1 MADVLPANDHP
12 YYIRKRGINMTE
24 YVQPQ
29 DFPWFGDNFLPKP
42 NLTGDIL
49 LGEQV
54 TTDRGNIVNR
64 VEFRDLGH
72 MRSHLEE
79 ALPVDVWMREA
90 HHMHDGDEDWVYGS
104 TREEAEEIWD
114 KGIAPN
120 DKAREVYEEMRD
132 ALAAQFVSTG
142 MQKCRSRRR
151 RRVHA
156 WAGGSV
162 NVPKYL
168 ESRES
173 GVPAPVFR
181 TMSKRADRPV
191 VRIGLNTSMSCSMSP
206 DQFAKIGAITACMC
220 EKFEEL
226 GYGVEV
232 VSLSCGLWEKG
243 VKRRVGLDGK
253 KLGKREAW
261 SDCWAVPI
269 VPIKRADEPL
279 DAERVLSMGQ
289 PGTLRDLAFRARYLC
304 LGITSGCSV
313 PDLPEDVVEACG
325 CDVVIERKWTRGN
338 PEETADRIVGKMK
351 QIIGED

>member
-1 MADVLPANDHP
+1 
-12 YYIRKRGINMTE
+12 MTE

-29 DFPWFGDNFLPKP
+29 DFPWFKCSNRPVP

-64 VEFRDLGH
+64 VEFRDLDH
-72 MRSHLEE
+72 MRTHLDA
-79 ALPVDVWMREA
+79 ALPYEEWDKHEVGGCHE
-90 HHMHDGDEDWVYGS
+90 WVYDGTS
-104 TREEAEEIWD
+104 REETIECWD
-114 KGIAPN
+114 KGIAPS

-132 ALAAQFVSTG
+132 ELAAQFVSSG

-162 NVPKYL
+162 NIPKYL
-168 ESRES
+168 ESREA

-191 VRIGLNTSMSCSMSP
+191 VRIGLNTSMSCNMS
-206 DQFAKIGAITACMC
+206 QEKFARIGAITACMC

-232 VSLSCGLWEKG
+232 VSISCGLWESG
-243 VKRRVGLDGK
+243 PKRRVGLDGR
-253 KLGKREAW
+253 KLTAREAW
-261 SDCWAVPI
+261 QDCWAVPI

-289 PGTLRDLAFRARYLC
+289 PGTLRDLGFRARYLC
-304 LGITSGCSV
+304 LGVTGSCSV

-325 CDVVIERKWTRGN
+325 CDVVIERKWSRDD
-338 PEETADRIVGKMK
+338 PEKTADRIVGKMK
-351 QIIGED
+351 EMIGED